1 MSGLVFS
8 LKIWYTIDVEILQR
22 NESCNLETSVFSV
35 ADPQKNYSVY
45 TFAHACTGHGVGEK
59 RYRYERND
67 YRCNGCSSCR
77 SFRCNYLRT
86 EKAHDKRLEAA
97 CNCDDLPEGGCT
109 NDDECSCCE
118 NRKRRRYRST
128 AEQQLL
134 LCRRCLLYRFRGRR
148 SRPSRQPCTCRKKNL
163 PTMQSRNRTIPQ
175 MMLKRRF
182 RSLPATRTDG
192 ITFCAGLWL
201 SIS

>member
-35 ADPQKNYSVY
+35 ADPQKNHSVY

-86 EKAHDKRLEAA
+86 EK
-97 CNCDDLPEGGCT
+97 GT
-109 NDDECSCCE
+109 NDDECSCCDEPE
-118 NRKRRRYRST
+118 NEEDTENT
-128 AEQQLL
+128 AEAAG
-134 LCRRCLLYRFRGRR
+134 CCCADGVC
-148 SRPSRQPCTCRKKNL
+148 SIDSEDDTTDQPAQVHM
-163 PTMQSRNRTIPQ
+163 PTEESTETEPKQDDTGDSAEQTIPIHTAEE
-175 MMLKRRF
+175 
-182 RSLPATRTDG
+182 STDED
-192 ITFCAGLWL
+192 
-201 SIS
+201 